1 MLLTIDIG
9 NTSTACAVFK
19 EKAIVHR
26 SVRNTPETWPAGNL
40 SRLLPKALAQHTT
53 AAIVSSVV
61 PRLDRDLAAEIKK
74 TIGKRALF
82 INHGTEAGMALKI
95 DKPSELGADRIADCA
110 GALSLFSPPLIVID
124 SGTATTFDLVNARRE
139 YCGGCI
145 FPGLDIAISSLAEKT
160 AKLKKIHFA
169 VPRSPVGTNTAA
181 SIRAGVYY
189 GYIGTLQHLIA
200 MYRKI
205 LGPRSRVVATGG
217 LSRYFKGRVSGIDR
231 FVPDLL
237 FLGLKSI
244 YEQQKTAR

>member
-1 MLLTIDIG
+1 
-9 NTSTACAVFK
+9 
-19 EKAIVHR
+19 
-26 SVRNTPETWPAGNL
+26 
-40 SRLLPKALAQHTT
+40 
-53 AAIVSSVV
+53 
-61 PRLDRDLAAEIKK
+61 
-74 TIGKRALF
+74 
-82 INHGTEAGMALKI
+82 MALKI

-110 GALSLFSPPLIVID
+110 GALSLFSPPLIIID

-160 AKLKKIHFA
+160 AKLKKIDFA

-189 GYIGTLQHLIA
+189 GYIGTLQHLIVL
-200 MYRKI
+200 YRKI
-205 LGPRSRVVATGG
+205 LGPKSRVVATGG

-237 FLGLKSI
+237 FFGLKSI
-244 YEQQKTAR
+244 YEQQEPAR